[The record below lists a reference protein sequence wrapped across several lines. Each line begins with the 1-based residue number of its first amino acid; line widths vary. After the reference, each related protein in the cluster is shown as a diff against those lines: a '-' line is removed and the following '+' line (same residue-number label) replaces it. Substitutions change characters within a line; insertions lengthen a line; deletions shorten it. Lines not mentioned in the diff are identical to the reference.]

1 MSTEP
6 PKPPESP
13 WRLNGSRVVLLIL
26 GVLMLAYIIAAFSGS
41 LSNYQQVKEGAQD
54 QKAQPA
60 TEAVPATPAPS
71 N

>member
-6 PKPPESP
+6 PKPPDSP
-13 WRLNGSRVVLLIL
+13 WRLNGSRIVLLIL

-60 TEAVPATPAPS
+60 DATPPA